1 MKKMKRILA
10 IICIVCIAFG
20 MVGCSRLQI
29 SREIA
34 TVNGRVI
41 TVAEFKYYLENV
53 KQQMLTE
60 AGAQD
65 ATAFWDAEIDG
76 VKAGEAA
83 KNRALEE
90 VLRVEMACIK
100 AEEKELSV
108 PDDQLKQIKNSVNLS
123 DKEQQAMFDELKK
136 TTGLTDEL
144 MVDLLTKT
152 SLAGVYVNDIMANDA
167 DALSPSEEELK
178 ATYEQEYVCVK
189 HVLIGNT
196 DENADTSNL
205 SEEDAAKA
213 AESYKL
219 SQQAKAEDV
228 LKKAKSGSNFEALV
242 RAHGEDPGMADSPN
256 GYTFTKGAMV
266 PEFEEA
272 SFKLAVGEIS
282 DLVESSYGWHIIK
295 KYALPTSGTDYD
307 QAMEAVSG
315 MLMEKKY
322 NELLDSYKPEMTIN
336 IRQSV
341 LDGIKVK

>member
-10 IICIVCIAFG
+10 IICITCIAFG

-41 TVAEFKYYLENV
+41 TVAEFNYYLENV

-60 AGAQD
+60 AGTQD

-76 VKAGEAA
+76 VKASEAA
-83 KNRALEE
+83 KTRALEE

-100 AEEKELSV
+100 AEEKGLSV
-108 PDDQLKQIKNSVNLS
+108 PEDQLKQIKNSVNLS
-123 DKEQQAMFDELKK
+123 DKEQQAMYDELKK
-136 TTGLTDEL
+136 TTGLTDDL
-144 MVDLLTKT
+144 MIDLLTKT
-152 SLAGVYVNDIMANDA
+152 SLAGVYVNDIMANDP
-167 DALSPSEEELK
+167 DALSPSEEELN
-178 ATYEQEYVCVK
+178 ATYNAEYVCVK

-196 DENADTSNL
+196 DEEADTSNL

-219 SQQAKAEDV
+219 AQQAKAEDV
-228 LKKAKSGSNFEALV
+228 LSKAKAGSNFEALV

-295 KYALPTSGTDYD
+295 KYALPTSGDDYN
-307 QAMEAVSG
+307 QAMENVSS

>member
-1 MKKMKRILA
+1 MKKMKRIAA
-10 IICIVCIAFG
+10 IICIVCLAFS
-20 MVGCSRLQI
+20 MVGCSRLQV

-60 AGAQD
+60 AGVED
-65 ATAFWDAEIDG
+65 TASFWDAEIDG
-76 VKAGEAA
+76 VKASEAA
-83 KNRALEE
+83 KTKALEE

-100 AEEKELSV
+100 AEENELSV
-108 PDDQLKQIKNSVNLS
+108 PAEELKHIKNSVKLA
-123 DKEQQAMFDELKK
+123 DKEQQAAVAELQK
-136 TTGLTDEL
+136 TTGLNDDL
-144 MVDLLTKT
+144 MIDMLTKT
-152 SLAGVYVNDIMANDA
+152 TLAGVYVNDLLANNP
-167 DALSPSEEELK
+167 DALTPSEEELK
-178 ATYEQEYVCVK
+178 AAYEQDYVCVK

-196 DENADTSNL
+196 DENADTANL
-205 SEEDAAKA
+205 SAEDAAKA

-219 SQQAKAEDV
+219 SQQEKAQDV
-228 LKKAKSGSNFEALV
+228 LNKAKSGSNFETLV
-242 RAHGEDPGMADSPN
+242 RAHGEDPGMADAPN

-295 KYALPTSGTDYD
+295 KYPLPTSGEDYD
-307 QAMEAVSG
+307 KAMEGVNGS
-315 MLMEKKY
+315 LMEKKY

-341 LDGIKVK
+341 LKGINVK